1 MTGATPPTPDH
12 VDFLVLPIG
21 EDLDRRPPWLRPP
34 RSAAQ
39 ARCCRPARSCTPP
52 ADHHSGDQLDP
63 GGQGIKKT
71 NSTHTH
77 THTNAR
83 ANSRRRSAVGFG
95 WPEGDPKVPS
105 DHPLAIPAAPHA
117 GSGGS
122 RTRTRLNRCPHL
134 LERPSGTRSSR
145 PSTRVRRPCVTA
157 APQSSRL
164 NHLGQPAKARG
175 ASSITHGAKANR
187 N

>member
-1 MTGATPPTPDH
+1 MQPRPHRTTWTFWSYLSVKTSTA
-12 VDFLVLPIG
+12 
-21 EDLDRRPPWLRPP
+21 DRLGSVHPVQLLKHAAVGLRD
-34 RSAAQ
+34 
-39 ARCCRPARSCTPP
+39 PA
-52 ADHHSGDQLDP
+52 HHQ
-63 GGQGIKKT
+63 QTTTQET
-71 NSTHTH
+71 NSIQVVRASKKQIAPTH

-134 LERPSGTRSSR
+134 LERPSGTKSSR

-175 ASSITHGAKANR
+175 ASSITHGVKANR

>member
-1 MTGATPPTPDH
+1 MQPRPHRTTWTFWSYLSVKTSIA
-12 VDFLVLPIG
+12 
-21 EDLDRRPPWLRPP
+21 DRLGSVHPVQLLKHAAVGLRDPAHHLQTTTQETISNQVV
-34 RSAAQ
+34 R
-39 ARCCRPARSCTPP
+39 AR
-52 ADHHSGDQLDP
+52 
-63 GGQGIKKT
+63 KKKQIAP
-71 NSTHTH
+71 TH

-122 RTRTRLNRCPHL
+122 RTYTRPNRCPHL
-134 LERPSGTRSSR
+134 LERPSGTKSSR

-175 ASSITHGAKANR
+175 ASSITHGVKANR

>member
-1 MTGATPPTPDH
+1 MQPRPHRTTWTFWSYLSVKTSTADRLGSVHPVQLLKHAA
-12 VDFLVLPIG
+12 VGLR
-21 EDLDRRPPWLRPP
+21 DL
-34 RSAAQ
+34 A
-39 ARCCRPARSCTPP
+39 
-52 ADHHSGDQLDP
+52 HHQ
-63 GGQGIKKT
+63 QTTTQET
-71 NSTHTH
+71 NSIQVVRASKKQIAPTH

-95 WPEGDPKVPS
+95 WPEGDLKVPS
-105 DHPLAIPAAPHA
+105 DHLLAIPAAPHA

-122 RTRTRLNRCPHL
+122 RTRTRLNRCLHL
-134 LERPSGTRSSR
+134 LERRR
-145 PSTRVRRPCVTA
+145 RRWWLAASTCVRRPCVTA

-175 ASSITHGAKANR
+175 ASSITHGVKANR